1 MYRHA
6 RAALDIV
13 FNQLL
18 NGLCD
23 AKRVGEA
30 MDVLLR
36 RMPEFGCTPT
46 VVSYNTLLKRVC
58 AMKVELRRHLSCST

>member
-1 MYRHA
+1 MFINR
-6 RAALDIV
+6 
-13 FNQLL
+13 LL

-36 RMPEFGCTPT
+36 RMPEFGCTPN
-46 VVSYNTLLKRVC
+46 VVSYNTLLKGFC
-58 AMKVELRRHLSCST
+58 NERRAQKRGFGSRKE